1 MTNSASLSKNPGRA
15 AEEEVAKAA
24 DAGPVGDEDDTDAPA
39 PTPVDPQLNEAER
52 ILLDLI
58 RLNPRRTMS
67 VKKD

>member
-1 MTNSASLSKNPGRA
+1 
-15 AEEEVAKAA
+15 
-24 DAGPVGDEDDTDAPA
+24 
-39 PTPVDPQLNEAER
+39 ER